1 MTIKGNI
8 RRIVLPMLL
17 IASAYVSYAQNIDYR
32 AVQQALDRASQ
43 PTFMQRVAE
52 RLSIPIAS
60 SERLQLAS
68 DIGLAYTRETNLALT
83 LSASASYRAE
93 DQHPFS
99 HAQVAVM
106 ASVDGFY
113 RVQVAGEHL
122 FRLGEG
128 RLLYDA
134 SVASLPTR
142 FWGLGYDAAVSN
154 ARTQYTLFTSY
165 GSATYLH
172 HVVGGLHLG
181 AGVDLRY
188 GAGRDVEPLAEEY
201 LQWAGQRVRSIYTTG
216 LSLTARYDTRNSQ
229 YNATRGAYLAF
240 TSEIR
245 PKGLGNYSQTL
256 WHLTAQANYYQPLW
270 QGAVAAL
277 DLYADAWSSATPWF
291 YWPALGGQSR
301 MRGYY
306 YGRYTDRKMATAQ
319 VELRQRIYGP
329 VGVVAWGGAGSVFSS
344 LKTFDWG
351 EILPSYG
358 IGVRLT
364 AGERTALRIDYGFG
378 RRCSGLIINVNEAF

>member
-1 MTIKGNI
+1 
-8 RRIVLPMLL
+8 MLL
-17 IASAYVSYAQNIDYR
+17 IASAHVSFAQHIDYQ

-43 PTFMQRVAE
+43 PTLFQRVAR
-52 RLSIPIAS
+52 RLSMPIIS
-60 SERLQLAS
+60 DERLQLS
-68 DIGLAYTRETNLALT
+68 SHVGLAYTRETNLAFT
-83 LSASASYRAE
+83 LSASAAYRAE
-93 DQHPFS
+93 EEYPLS
-99 HAQVAVM
+99 RANAAVM
-106 ASVDGFY
+106 ASIDGFF

-142 FWGLGYDAAVSN
+142 FWGLGYDAATSN
-154 ARTQYTLFTSY
+154 ARTQYTLHTTY
-165 GSATYLH
+165 GTATYLH
-172 HVVGGLHLG
+172 HIVGGLHLG

-188 GAGRDVEPLAEEY
+188 GAGQQVEPLAEEY
-201 LQWAGQRVRSIYTTG
+201 LQYGGQSVRSAYTTG
-216 LSLTARYDTRNSQ
+216 LSLTARYDTRDSQ
-229 YNATRGAYLAF
+229 YNATRGLYLAL
-240 TSEIR
+240 TSEVR

-256 WHLTAQANYYQPLW
+256 WHLTAQANYYQSLW

-277 DLYADAWSSATPWF
+277 DLYADAWSSSAPWF
-291 YWPALGGQSR
+291 YWPAMGGQSR

-329 VGVVAWGGAGSVFSS
+329 VGVVVWGGAGSLFSS

-351 EILPSYG
+351 KILPSYG
-358 IGVRLT
+358 IGVRLA
-364 AGERTALRIDYGFG
+364 AGDRTALRIDYGFG